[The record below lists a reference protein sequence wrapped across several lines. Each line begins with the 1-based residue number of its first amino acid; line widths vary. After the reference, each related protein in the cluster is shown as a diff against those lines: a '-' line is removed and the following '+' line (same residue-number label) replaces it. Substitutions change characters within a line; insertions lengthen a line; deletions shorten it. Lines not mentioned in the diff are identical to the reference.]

1 MARPYTCASNC
12 RGQKWWRYDYKI
24 PKGVR
29 VGFCEV
35 MSPPD
40 DLDRLSP
47 AGLKGLVVEQWQ
59 QIVELGT
66 PAMREDTEPG

>member
-1 MARPYTCASNC
+1 
-12 RGQKWWRYDYKI
+12 
-24 PKGVR
+24 
-29 VGFCEV
+29 